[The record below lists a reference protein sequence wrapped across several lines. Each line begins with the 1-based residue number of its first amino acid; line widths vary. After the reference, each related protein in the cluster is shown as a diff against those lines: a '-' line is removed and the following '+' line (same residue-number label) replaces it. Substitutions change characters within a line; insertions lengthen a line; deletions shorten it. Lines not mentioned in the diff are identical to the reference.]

1 MGYDAQLTGQQ
12 TSKMTYQ
19 PRKLGQTDLFL
30 VCDQSSP
37 WSALAVLHVFYKRV
51 PYSQRYL
58 TLTLTLTI
66 MLTLLTLPLSATMN
80 KVPTRL

>member
-37 WSALAVLHVFYKRV
+37 WSALAVLHVST
-51 PYSQRYL
+51 YSGYDL
-58 TLTLTLTI
+58 GN
-66 MLTLLTLPLSATMN
+66 LLQTSALFTT
-80 KVPTRL
+80 VLI